1 MQKEYIFAFV
11 SKQIMKKPRSAFE
24 EKEVNYAGR
33 NESASEN

>member
-1 MQKEYIFAFV
+1 MQKECIFAFV
-11 SKQIMKKPRSAFE
+11 SKQIRKKARSVFE